1 MRCCAFWN
9 PPDAGEDEDERQ
21 RRRVTVREK
30 GDQERIVL
38 LTAKAESAMKA
49 WLEKRSQIGIND
61 EHVFLGRESGRPWKP
76 LTPSGI
82 SSLLQRYKMQLNLA
96 GRCSPH
102 QWRHRWFRKLIRKGM
117 GTGKVSQLGGHS
129 TVVVTDLYY
138 GGLDMDE
145 LQDIFD
151 QFAD

>member
-1 MRCCAFWN
+1 
-9 PPDAGEDEDERQ
+9 
-21 RRRVTVREK
+21 
-30 GDQERIVL
+30 
-38 LTAKAESAMKA
+38 
-49 WLEKRSQIGIND
+49 
-61 EHVFLGRESGRPWKP
+61 
-76 LTPSGI
+76 
-82 SSLLQRYKMQLNLA
+82 
-96 GRCSPH
+96 
-102 QWRHRWFRKLIRKGM
+102 M